1 MILTI
6 PNVISIIRVGMVPVF
21 VWLLIGRDD
30 PTNAGWLLAA
40 IGATDWI
47 DGFLARKLGQISE
60 LGKLLDPAA
69 DRLAVAAA
77 VIGGWISG
85 DLPWGISLAII
96 VREAVVALGAA
107 IVAIAS
113 RAKIEV
119 RYIGKL
125 ATLGLYFAIPFFLV
139 GGGTDT
145 AWLEWGAWAI
155 VFPSL
160 ALYYFVAFQYV
171 GDTRRALRGDGT
183 VSSAPNR

>member
-47 DGFLARKLGQISE
+47 DGFLARKLGQVSE

-145 AWLEWGAWAI
+145 ACQKMPLPSMVALVKAGSATRHACACWLACGAAPL
-155 VFPSL
+155 VCGG
-160 ALYYFVAFQYV
+160 ALV
-171 GDTRRALRGDGT
+171 
-183 VSSAPNR
+183 